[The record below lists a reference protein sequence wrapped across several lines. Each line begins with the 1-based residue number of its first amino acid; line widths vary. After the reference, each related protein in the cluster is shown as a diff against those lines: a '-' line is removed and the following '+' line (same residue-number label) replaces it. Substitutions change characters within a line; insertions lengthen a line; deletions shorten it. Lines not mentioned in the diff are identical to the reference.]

1 MFDAEDVGKAHD
13 GNELIAQHQ
22 HLGIADDLDAL
33 LDLLGSDA
41 QQLDHAD
48 LRNGE
53 ALVVHADHQ
62 RGNDGQGQRQLD
74 AKERPLPN
82 LRLDVDLA
90 AQARQ
95 VGLDHVH
102 AHAAAGNVG
111 NLLGGGKP
119 WQEDEMHLLLIGH
132 ALHGLRRNE
141 PARDGRG
148 SDPVRVEFRGN
159 DQKDRTTILAA
170 NGSFHGRTFGALA
183 ATDAPAYKEGFEP
196 LPAGFAF
203 TPFNDIA
210 ALEKAIDA
218 RTAAFIVEPVQ
229 GESGV
234 MPATREFLLAAR
246 ELCTE
251 RGASLIFDE
260 VQVGMGRLGRLFAS
274 QFYDVQPDVFTLAKS
289 LANGLPIGAMLVRG
303 DAATGLRP
311 GDHGTT
317 FGGSPVPAAAAL
329 EHLAIREGIDLDA
342 HVETVSA
349 VIRAELEAI
358 AAENPAVFDA
368 PRGHGLIL
376 GLPVREPYKA
386 SDFVPHG
393 FDFGLIINAAG
404 RNTLRFIPPLI
415 ITTDQALDGMSRLRA
430 TIAATLAPKAE

>member
-1 MFDAEDVGKAHD
+1 MANYARQEINFVRGEGVYLFDES
-13 GNELIAQHQ
+13 GNRYLDLVA
-22 HLGIADDLDAL
+22 GIAVCAL
-33 LDLLGSDA
+33 G
-41 QQLDHAD
+41 
-48 LRNGE
+48 
-53 ALVVHADHQ
+53 
-62 RGNDGQGQRQLD
+62 
-74 AKERPLPN
+74 
-82 LRLDVDLA
+82 
-90 AQARQ
+90 
-95 VGLDHVH
+95 H
-102 AHAAAGNVG
+102 AHPRIARAIAEQAATLVHCS
-111 NLLGGGKP
+111 NLY
-119 WQEDEMHLLLIGH
+119 HH
-132 ALHGLRRNE
+132 E
-141 PARDGRG
+141 PAGTLADKLAELSGFEAVFFCNSGAEANEAAIKLARKFAWRKD
-148 SDPVRVEFRGN
+148 E
-159 DQKDRTTILAA
+159 KDRTTILAA
-170 NGSFHGRTFGALA
+170 NGSFHGRTLGALA

-234 MPATREFLLAAR
+234 VPATREFLLAAR

-251 RGASLIFDE
+251 RGALLIFDE

-274 QFYDVQPDVFTLAKS
+274 QLYDVQPDAFTLAKS

-329 EHLAIREGIDLDA
+329 EHLAIREVLDLDA
-342 HVETVSA
+342 HVTTVSG
-349 VIRAELEAI
+349 ILRGELEAI
-358 AAENPAVFDA
+358 AKEHPAVFDA
-368 PRGHGLIL
+368 PRGHGLML

-386 SDFVPHG
+386 SDFVPRA
-393 FDFGLIINAAG
+393 FDFGLVINAAG

-415 ITTDQALDGMSRLRA
+415 ITADQMLDGMSRLRA
-430 TIAATLAPKAE
+430 TIEATLAGNST